1 MGKLPEEIGK
11 ILLILDSLDESPAEQ
26 IFFDHLRH
34 VLKEQSEQERDKE
47 KLFSEIA
54 RQLLK
59 SLMPS
64 VKVSDQVGTKRL
76 AVLNALLEPP
86 CSISDLK
93 SVASGILT
101 LQELGQI
108 SASQESSQQK
118 VNLSDELTQGLT
130 ESEDANALEQKL
142 NSTYR
147 ENLDNGDQEVQKIQL
162 YLAKK
167 IASLS
172 GSSESFD
179 ELLKN
184 VIGALK
190 SSANEETIDKARCSL
205 IEQAEVLSESHQQLQ
220 QQLQKTQE
228 YLKFLEDNGQQLN
241 KELKRAKLLSLTDEL
256 TGLANRRAF
265 LRRLEDEVGR
275 VRRYDVPLSLVMLDL
290 DHFKLI
296 NDEYGHAAGDAA
308 LKAYSSKVLSTF
320 RHLDLVA
327 RYGGEEFI
335 VLMPNTDRSGV
346 ARALE
351 KVQRKCKEEMFQ
363 RNGEK
368 AHLPTFSAGVAVYK
382 AGETATSFIDRADR
396 ALYSAKNSGRNR
408 FEFDDDQSGS
418 GENWTDEIGL

>member
-1 MGKLPEEIGK
+1 MGKLPEEISK

-34 VLKEQSEQERDKE
+34 VLKEQSEQGRNKE
-47 KLFSEIA
+47 ELFSEII

-59 SLMPS
+59 TLMPTIG
-64 VKVSDQVGTKRL
+64 VSDDVGVKRL

-86 CSISDLK
+86 CSIADLK
-93 SVASGILT
+93 SVASGLLT
-101 LQELGQI
+101 LQEL
-108 SASQESSQQK
+108 SQVGVKTDPLVGEPTLSSGP
-118 VNLSDELTQGLT
+118 NLGITTAE
-130 ESEDANALEQKL
+130 EDKELEQKL
-142 NSTYR
+142 NSNFR
-147 ENLDNGDQEVQKIQL
+147 ENLSNGDQEVQKIQL

-172 GSSESFD
+172 GSSQSFG
-179 ELLKN
+179 ELLEN
-184 VIGALK
+184 VVGTLK
-190 SSANEETIDKARCSL
+190 SSASAETVDQARSSL

-220 QQLQKTQE
+220 KQLERTQE

-241 KELKRAKLLSLTDEL
+241 KELKRVKLLSLTDEL

-335 VLMPNTDRSGV
+335 VLMPNTDRNGA

-351 KVQRKCKEEMFQ
+351 NVQRKCKEELFQ

-368 AHLPTFSAGVAVYK
+368 ARLPTFSAGVAVYK
-382 AGETATSFIDRADR
+382 AGETATNFIERADR
-396 ALYSAKNSGRNR
+396 ALYSAKSLGRDR
-408 FEFDDDQSGS
+408 YEFDGEQSGS
-418 GENWTDEIGL
+418 GENWTDATGL